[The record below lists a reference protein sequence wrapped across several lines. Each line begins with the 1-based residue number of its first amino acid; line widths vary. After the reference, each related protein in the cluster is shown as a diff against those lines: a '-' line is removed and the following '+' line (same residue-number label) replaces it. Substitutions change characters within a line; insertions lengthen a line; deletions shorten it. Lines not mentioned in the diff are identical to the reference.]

1 MAEAVVTTETADAIA
16 TVTINRPDKHNA
28 LNAEVRAAFTATL
41 ASLDADPAVRV
52 AIVTG
57 AGEKSFVS
65 GADIGEFASRTALDQ
80 FTHSRCATIYSAAAA
95 FKKPLIAAINGYC
108 LGGGCE
114 QALACDNRI
123 ATDTARFGQPEVNL
137 GLIPGGGGT
146 QRLARLVGAGHAYR
160 LIYSGEMIS
169 AEEALQIGLVEEVVP
184 PAQLMARVGTLAR
197 SIAGKSPIALKLI
210 KEAVQASLETP
221 LSEGLRLETALL
233 AIALSSADGDE
244 GVRAFLEKRR
254 PQFTGR

>member
-1 MAEAVVTTETADAIA
+1 MAEVVTTETAEGIA
-16 TVTINRPDKHNA
+16 TVTVNRPDKHNA
-28 LNAEVRAAFTATL
+28 LNAEVRTAFMTAL

-57 AGEKSFVS
+57 AGQKSFVS
-65 GADIGEFASRTALDQ
+65 GADIGEFQSTTSVDQ

-95 FKKPLIAAINGYC
+95 FKKPLIAAVNGYC

-114 QALACDNRI
+114 LALACDIRI
-123 ATDTARFGQPEVNL
+123 ASDTAKFGQPEVNL

-146 QRLARLVGAGHAYR
+146 QRLARLVGVGHAYR

-169 AEEALQIGLVEEVVP
+169 AAEALRIGLVEEVVP
-184 PAQLMARVGTLAR
+184 ADHLTARVGALAR
-197 SIAGKSPIALKLI
+197 SIAAKSPIALKLI
-210 KEAVQASLETP
+210 KEAIQASLETP

-233 AIALSSADGDE
+233 AIAFSSDDKVE